1 MMPNG
6 FKNSLILTIF
16 TSDDL
21 PINIVATAD
30 ADDFYKDAFG
40 TDILAV
46 PSGWLV
52 LLKLSFK
59 CWIW

>member
-52 LLKLSFK
+52 LLN
-59 CWIW
+59 